1 MREIRTETVI
11 DAEPAE
17 VWEKLTD
24 LDSWSQWNPF
34 ITEASGL
41 PEEGEKLNMRF
52 RPPGGMSMRM
62 KPKVIRSQTARELR
76 WLGHLGVPGI
86 FDGEHYFQLQPGPD
100 GGTRLVQGEKFTGFT
115 VPLFG
120 SVLSKSE
127 KGFEMLN
134 EALREECEKPD

>member
-1 MREIRTETVI
+1 MPV
-11 DAEPAE
+11 DAEGADYLVMLSSMEIINFPE
-17 VWEKLTD
+17 Y

-86 FDGEHYFQLQPGPD
+86 FDGSHIGVVD
-100 GGTRLVQGEKFTGFT
+100 GQHHRLE
-115 VPLFG
+115 
-120 SVLSKSE
+120 
-127 KGFEMLN
+127 
-134 EALREECEKPD
+134 

>member
-1 MREIRTETVI
+1 
-11 DAEPAE
+11 
-17 VWEKLTD
+17 
-24 LDSWSQWNPF
+24 
-34 ITEASGL
+34 
-41 PEEGEKLNMRF
+41 
-52 RPPGGMSMRM
+52 M

-120 SVLSKSE
+120 GVLRKSE

-134 EALREECEKPD
+134 QALKDECESQG